1 MSHQSPEFPIGAA
14 ETWRDRLIG
23 RLKEVGTSLPWPWV
37 VLVVAV
43 VLMLYYPMGMALVH
57 VIDDDPDFAPPP
69 GAVSAEQSRAVAMAA
84 SLVRREIDIHGWT
97 ANDPFFQP
105 SWALDNM
112 PAFQQGIVSA
122 ISRFAVEMSDQIGRT
137 RGSSGMDADLDKAA
151 GLLKYPG
158 TVWMFDPS
166 TSWAPTASAEKQ
178 YRAAARALDRY
189 NARLANGD
197 AVFER
202 RADSLIATLDRMS
215 KDLGSSSAALDRRL
229 GERSLIDT
237 QADDLF
243 YGTKGRLYAYSLLL
257 REMGHDHA
265 ALLSERELGGAW
277 EQMLA
282 SLRSAAALDPLVVS
296 NASPDGMLLPN
307 HLAVQGFYLLRA
319 RTQLSEIADILAK

>member
-1 MSHQSPEFPIGAA
+1 MTHQSSDIPPTEPGLAR
-14 ETWRDRLIG
+14 EWLQRLSDRLN
-23 RLKEVGTSLPWPWV
+23 VGVSWPWV
-37 VLVVAV
+37 ALVVAV
-43 VLMLYYPMGMALVH
+43 VLMLYYPVGMGLVH
-57 VIDDDPDFAPPP
+57 AIDDDPAFAPRP
-69 GAVSAEQSRAVAMAA
+69 GTVTAEQSRAVAMAA
-84 SLVRREIDIHGWT
+84 LLVRREVDLHGWT

-112 PAFQQGIVSA
+112 PAYQQGIVSA

-189 NARLANGD
+189 NGRVVTGD

-202 RADSLIATLDRMS
+202 RADSLMTTLDRIS

-229 GERSLIDT
+229 GERTLIDT

-243 YGTKGRLYAYSLLL
+243 YATKGRLYAYALLL
-257 REMGHDHA
+257 REMGWDHA
-265 ALLSERELGGAW
+265 ALLSERELGGVW
-277 EQMLA
+277 EQMLN
-282 SLRSAAALDPLVVS
+282 SLRAAAALDPLVVS
-296 NASPDGMLLPN
+296 NARPDGLLLPN